1 MGILRRIVSL
11 VFVLGFCLLPVLAQE
26 ASPTAHGNIVV
37 VESAFVRSGPSDE
50 FLPVG
55 ALYAGDKVSPL
66 NISEDGFWILIPYSR
81 GHGWIQRNLVNW
93 EDNAALDLLPVMAG
107 DITPTPLVEI
117 TNTPFIPTS
126 TPQGNYANPE
136 TAQSVYVRAGPGRNY
151 LRLGQLRP
159 GETVIPVARNE
170 EITWIMI
177 RFQIS
182 PFQEG
187 FGWVAADLIIW
198 ENPASLAALPIV
210 LVTNLTPTS
219 TFTPSIT
226 PSATGTTTPSLTP
239 STTLTASPTLT
250 PSFTPSA
257 TATLEPSIT
266 PSLTSTVTS
275 TATASPTTAP
285 SNTPTATFTAT
296 ASPTTAPSATN
307 TATSTASPTT
317 EPSATATATTEPSA
331 IPSATATATAS
342 STASPT
348 TEPSATAT
356 FTQTVVPTNSA
367 TDIPSETPL
376 PSETAT
382 EDAALVVVFP
392 TETSTDAPTNTASPS
407 ETASPTTAPT
417 DIFAA
422 QSTSVAVNPTIAPTA
437 LPVVEETSPAGG
449 FSIPLEAVVGLIVL
463 LIVAAYIGVYMQGL
477 SAASR
482 YKDGFVVDTCPV
494 CQRGH
499 LHVEERPNRLLG
511 IPMSR
516 RTVRCDE
523 CRSVLRETGNRRWR
537 YAVDRIENP
546 VMFDRFNGR
555 EVTDADLERLL
566 KQPPKNASARTNPT
580 FVDDEQGN

>member
-1 MGILRRIVSL
+1 VGILRRIVSL
-11 VFVLGFCLLPVLAQE
+11 VFVLGFCFLPVLAQE
-26 ASPTAHGNIVV
+26 ATPTEEGNIVV

-55 ALYAGDKVSPL
+55 ALYAGDKVSPV

-81 GHGWIQRNLVNW
+81 GHGWIQRNLVRW
-93 EDNAALDLLPVMAG
+93 EDNAALDLLPVLISN
-107 DITPTPLVEI
+107 ITPTPLVEI
-117 TNTPFIPTS
+117 TRTPFIPTA
-126 TPQGNYANPE
+126 TPQGNYVNPE
-136 TAQSVYVRAGPGRNY
+136 TAQSVYVRAGPGRIY
-151 LRLGQLRP
+151 LRLGQLLL

-170 EITWIMI
+170 DTTWIMI
-177 RFQIS
+177 RFQLS
-182 PFQEG
+182 PLREG
-187 FGWVAADLIIW
+187 FGWVAADLVTW
-198 ENPASLAALPIV
+198 ENPESLATLPIV
-210 LVTNLTPTS
+210 LETSLTPTS
-219 TFTPSIT
+219 TFTPSVT
-226 PSATGTTTPSLTP
+226 PTATGTTSPSLTP
-239 STTLTASPTLT
+239 SATLTASPTLT

-257 TATLEPSIT
+257 TATPEPSIT
-266 PSLTSTVTS
+266 PSLTVAPSA

-285 SNTPTATFTAT
+285 SNTPTATPT
-296 ASPTTAPSATN
+296 ASI
-307 TATSTASPTT
+307 TASPTT
-317 EPSATATATTEPSA
+317 EPSATS
-331 IPSATATATAS
+331 
-342 STASPT
+342 SPT
-348 TEPSATAT
+348 TEPSATSSPSPEPTAT
-356 FTQTVVPTNSA
+356 LEPSATSTNTATITASPSPTSTATATLTETVVPTNTS
-367 TDIPSETPL
+367 TETPL
-376 PSETAT
+376 SSETAT
-382 EDAALVVVFP
+382 IEEAIVVSFP
-392 TETSTDAPTNTASPS
+392 TETPTDAPSNTPNPT

-422 QSTSVAVNPTIAPTA
+422 HGTSVAVNPTVEPTPLPLVAETAPA
-437 LPVVEETSPAGG
+437 AG
-449 FSIPLEAVVGLIVL
+449 FSIPLEAIVGLIAL
-463 LIVAAYIGVYMQGL
+463 LIVAAYIGFYMQGL

-511 IPMSR
+511 IPMIR

-566 KQPPKNASARTNPT
+566 KQPPKSSSARTNPT